1 MELSTSNGQEA
12 GPGHNFYI
20 GTNWISSFLLAGV
33 LLGSTG
39 PLLVAWQYHLGTDPR
54 LIGLHFLSMN
64 AGYLAAAIL
73 SRFILL
79 RFPVRLAAAGASLIG
94 CLAYV
99 ALSWLPPPV
108 PAFWRI
114 LALGFA
120 GFSGGVL
127 VSALLYGLRSRFA
140 EAPTHATARSGAF
153 FGLGCLLAT
162 LIVST
167 TYFVGSIQ
175 IQTLII
181 AVVPLCYVVFYLR
194 TQHQKPVTEEVDDA
208 ALGSITNLRSIAP
221 VLFSLL
227 LFFQFGNEWSIA
239 GWLPLFLI
247 HHLGVNPAGALFT
260 LALYFATLM
269 LGRFLALWLLHRLGN
284 RKLLLGSVAV
294 AMIGCL
300 GLGLTNSLVE
310 AVIAVI
316 AIGLGFAPVYP
327 LVAQSLDDR
336 FSYHPAFYNSI
347 FSVGITGALCAPW
360 LLGYVNAYL
369 PIEYLVLVPAIG
381 AMLVLILAFLL
392 ILDARLVASQ
402 SPGD

>member
-1 MELSTSNGQEA
+1 LALSTTNDQEA
-12 GPGHNFYI
+12 RPDRIFSV

-54 LIGLHFLSMN
+54 LIGLHFLAMS

-73 SRFILL
+73 SRCILL
-79 RFPVRLAAAGASLIG
+79 RFPVQLAAGGASLIG

-99 ALSWLPPPV
+99 ALSLLPPPV
-108 PAFWRI
+108 PALWRI
-114 LALGFA
+114 LTLGFA

-127 VSALLYGLRSRFA
+127 VSALLYGLRSRFT
-140 EAPTHATARSGAF
+140 EAPSEVTARAGAF

-162 LIVST
+162 LTVST
-167 TYFVGSIQ
+167 TYFAGSIQ
-175 IQTLII
+175 IQTLLL
-181 AVVPLCYVVFYLR
+181 AVVPLCYMVFYLR
-194 TQHQKPVTEEVDDA
+194 TQGQEPVTEEVDDA
-208 ALGSITNLRSIAP
+208 AFGSITNLRSLAP

-260 LALYFATLM
+260 LALYFATLI
-269 LGRFLALWLLHRLGN
+269 LGRFLALWLMRRLGS
-284 RKLLLGSVAV
+284 RKLLLGSIAV
-294 AMIGCL
+294 AITGCL
-300 GLGLTNSLVE
+300 GLGLTNSLTE

-327 LVAQSLDDR
+327 LVAQNLDDR
-336 FSYHPAFYNSI
+336 FSFHPAFYNSI

-369 PIEYLVLVPAIG
+369 PVEYVVLIPAIG
-381 AMLVLILAFLL
+381 SLLVLILAFLL
-392 ILDARLVASQ
+392 LLDARLVASRPH
-402 SPGD
+402 SG

>member
-1 MELSTSNGQEA
+1 LELSTTNGQEA
-12 GPGHNFYI
+12 RLGRNFYI

-73 SRFILL
+73 SRFILV

-120 GFSGGVL
+120 GFSGGML

-140 EAPTHATARSGAF
+140 EATARSGAF

-162 LIVST
+162 LVVST

-175 IQTLII
+175 IQTLIL
-181 AVVPLCYVVFYLR
+181 AVVPLCYMVFYLR
-194 TQHQKPVTEEVDDA
+194 TQRQKPMTDVVDDA
-208 ALGSITNLRSIAP
+208 AFGSITNLRSLAP

-269 LGRFLALWLLHRLGN
+269 LGRFLALWLLRRLGN

-294 AMIGCL
+294 AMTGCL
-300 GLGLTNSLVE
+300 GLGLTNSLIE
-310 AVIAVI
+310 AVAAVI

-327 LVAQSLDDR
+327 LVARSLDDR
-336 FSYHPAFYNSI
+336 FSFHPAFYNSI

-381 AMLVLILAFLL
+381 AMMVLILAFLL
-392 ILDARLVASQ
+392 MLDARLVASGPH
-402 SPGD
+402 SG